1 VIDPNI
7 LALKQA
13 EMLADLHASGRYRI
27 ARTGY
32 YQQLETHNPRQAAEL
47 RSYLTSRSTAG

>member
-1 VIDPNI
+1 VIDPNV

-13 EMLADLHASGRYRI
+13 EMLADLNASGHYRI

-32 YQQLETHNPRQAAEL
+32 YQQLEAHSPDQAAAL
-47 RSYLTSRSTAG
+47 RAYLAPRRP